1 MLNLLGLLLK
11 TIISL
16 AIGIIGF
23 TWEPKELIETPSEKE
38 KRSEHMIPVSLNTPT
53 ERWRLVQ
60 SVSLESTN
68 CTTASSS
75 ARATHTTLRRM
86 DNITDHGAAI

>member
-11 TIISL
+11 AIISL

-23 TWEPKELIETPSEKE
+23 TWEPKELIEMPSEKE
-38 KRSEHMIPVSLNTPT
+38 KRSEHMIPVFLNAPT
-53 ERWRLVQ
+53 ERSRLVQ

-68 CTTASSS
+68 CTTATPS
-75 ARATHTTLRRM
+75 ARAMPTTLRRM
-86 DNITDHGAAI
+86 DNITDHGTAI